1 MAALRASQRG
11 RHTFIDLPLETQK
24 NIIAHVSCCFALL
37 APCLSFLFKIHKLI
51 ARQVHHKDLI
61 CLLRVSRHFFALAS
75 SEIYRVL
82 DFNSS
87 CADDS
92 GAPVSHLADALQTVV
107 ASDLDYGQHIRT
119 FRLGLSEENSP
130 NALMLSR
137 VLWDSV
143 ADPSKALNT
152 LILLTVRKATV
163 LESFLY
169 VLGHSRVRARMR

>member
-1 MAALRASQRG
+1 M
-11 RHTFIDLPLETQK
+11 
-24 NIIAHVSCCFALL
+24 
-37 APCLSFLFKIHKLI
+37 
-51 ARQVHHKDLI
+51 
-61 CLLRVSRHFFALAS
+61 
-75 SEIYRVL
+75 L